1 MIHSEGFYTK
11 PSLKWGQLLL
21 PGGINLSKRRFEI
34 HIRRVIFDL
43 LCDNS

>member
-21 PGGINLSKRRFEI
+21 PGGKNIFKR
-34 HIRRVIFDL
+34 VV
-43 LCDNS
+43 

>member
-1 MIHSEGFYTK
+1 MTHSEGFYTK

-21 PGGINLSKRRFEI
+21 PGGKNLSKRRFEI
-34 HIRRVIFDL
+34 YIRRVIFDL